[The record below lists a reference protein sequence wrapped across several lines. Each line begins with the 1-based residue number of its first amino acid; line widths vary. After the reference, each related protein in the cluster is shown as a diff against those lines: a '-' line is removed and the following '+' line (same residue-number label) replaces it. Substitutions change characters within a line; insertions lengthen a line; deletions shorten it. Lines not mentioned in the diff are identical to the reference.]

1 MTSSALMVQG
11 TSSDAGKSTLVAAL
25 CHFLKRCGIFVASF
39 KPQNMPLN
47 SAATVDGGEFGGRKR
62 YPSPRKISPG

>member
-1 MTSSALMVQG
+1 MTGSALIVQG
-11 TSSDAGKSTLVAAL
+11 TTSNAGKSTLVAAL

-47 SAATVDGGEFGGRKR
+47 SAVTVDGG
-62 YPSPRKISPG
+62 

>member
-1 MTSSALMVQG
+1 MRLPFHEAAMTGSALIVQG
-11 TSSDAGKSTLVAAL
+11 TTSNAGKSTLVAAL

-47 SAATVDGGEFGGRKR
+47 SAVTVDGG
-62 YPSPRKISPG
+62 